1 MREFKNLQYLKGV
14 GEKRAKDLLR
24 LGLVN
29 TKDMLEYYPRS
40 YEDRRKIHSIYELY
54 NGMMAQVVGKIVS
67 KVKSQIIRRNLS
79 IQKVLVEIENK
90 KIDVVWYNC
99 PFLVNTIK
107 EGEVYI
113 FYGKVKAGFGNI
125 EIQAPEYKKFTGT
138 VETGLLPVYDLTKNI
153 SQNML
158 RTISKQ
164 AIDFDLSLIGETLTK
179 DLILKNSFLKL
190 KDAIQY
196 IHYPKS
202 QNELDEAKLR
212 LKYEEF
218 FFMQLALMYIKNQN
232 VKEKGTVFNTEV
244 KIDEVIDKLPFKLTN
259 AQLKVLEEIE
269 RDLES
274 DKKMER
280 LLQGDVGSGKTIVAI
295 LASYKAVKSGY
306 QAVIMAPTA
315 ILADQHFES
324 FNDML
329 KMYDIKIDILKS
341 ALKKKEKESVLERL
355 KNGEIDILIG
365 THALIEENVEFQN
378 LGLVITDEQ
387 HRFGVR
393 QREKII
399 AKGKNVN
406 TLVMSATPIPRT
418 LGLILYGDLDISI
431 VDELPPGRKEIKTTY
446 IDYNQEEKL
455 DKFILQEIEKGRQA
469 YVVCPLVEE
478 NDESDLRSTEEVLR
492 EYSDKFNGLNIEAIH
507 GKLKEKEKQDIMNRF
522 KNGEIDIL
530 ISTTVI
536 EVGIN
541 VPNANLM
548 IIENAER
555 FGLAQ
560 LHQLRGRIGR
570 GEYESYCILKL
581 AIKGKVALER
591 AKIMKET
598 INGFIISEKDLELRG
613 TGDFFGT
620 KQHGLPDFKIAN
632 IFEDLDILKKTQLDC
647 INKLEEDKLLE
658 KEDNRILKEKVENM
672 INTIL

>member
-1 MREFKNLQYLKGV
+1 M
-14 GEKRAKDLLR
+14 
-24 LGLVN
+24 LV
-29 TKDMLEYYPRS
+29 L
-40 YEDRRKIHSIYELY
+40 
-54 NGMMAQVVGKIVS
+54 
-67 KVKSQIIRRNLS
+67 
-79 IQKVLVEIENK
+79 
-90 KIDVVWYNC
+90 
-99 PFLVNTIK
+99 
-107 EGEVYI
+107 
-113 FYGKVKAGFGNI
+113 
-125 EIQAPEYKKFTGT
+125 
-138 VETGLLPVYDLTKNI
+138 
-153 SQNML
+153 
-158 RTISKQ
+158 
-164 AIDFDLSLIGETLTK
+164 
-179 DLILKNSFLKL
+179 
-190 KDAIQY
+190 
-196 IHYPKS
+196 
-202 QNELDEAKLR
+202 
-212 LKYEEF
+212 
-218 FFMQLALMYIKNQN
+218 
-232 VKEKGTVFNTEV
+232 
-244 KIDEVIDKLPFKLTN
+244 
-259 AQLKVLEEIE
+259 
-269 RDLES
+269 
-274 DKKMER
+274 
-280 LLQGDVGSGKTIVAI
+280 GKTIVAI

-632 IFEDLDILKKTQLDC
+632 IFEDLDILKKAQLDC